1 MILLTATTHSLE
13 LGTSSSAQVDWT
25 VGYVDLAST
34 SLVAPGSDAGSV
46 SSATET
52 TIVSAPASSQQRKVQ
67 FISLV
72 NVSTTTSNTV
82 TIQKDISGTERII
95 HTATL
100 QPGDKLQY
108 LDGHGFVVSDQ
119 GGRIKTTSGYEVGYT
134 GRTESFFKVGA
145 GATEAAGIR
154 YLQAR
159 DTGSPGTWSPGT
171 PGLNGRTCDGT
182 DTANDG
188 GCLPYANAGTGE
200 NYLTNFT
207 MAASSTGVGF
217 LIDILWVN
225 SGLVVTT
232 TTAQGI
238 TSPTWPARDAI
249 GGTNGVGLK
258 VGIYVTS
265 ATTNAGAITN
275 TTLNYTDSGGTGSNT
290 GTISS
295 FPATCTA
302 GSLVPFQLAAGDI
315 GVKSIEGVTLGTSYA
330 GGAISLVVYRE
341 LAFVPLASAW
351 ISGVVNIPSPGIRL
365 YDGTCLI
372 PSFIPTS
379 ATTFN
384 TSGSASWIER

>member
-1 MILLTATTHSLE
+1 MILLTATTHTLE

-52 TIVSAPASSQQRKVQ
+52 TIVAAPSSSQQRKVQ

-72 NVSTTTSNTV
+72 NVSTTTANTV

-108 LDGHGFVVSDQ
+108 LDGQGFVVSDQ
-119 GGRIKTTSGYEVGYT
+119 GGRIKTTSGYETGYT

-145 GATEAAGIR
+145 GATEAAGVR

-159 DTGSPGTWSPGT
+159 DTGNPGVWAPGS

-188 GCLPYANAGTGE
+188 GCLPYSNADTGE

-207 MAASSTGVGF
+207 MAASANGTGV
-217 LIDILWVN
+217 LIDVLWVN

-232 TTAQGI
+232 TTAQAI
-238 TSPTWPARDAI
+238 TSPTWPARDSI
-249 GGTNGVGLK
+249 GGTGGVGLS
-258 VGIYVTS
+258 VGLLVTS

-275 TTLNYTDSGGTGSNT
+275 TTLEYTDSYGNNAQTAT
-290 GTISS
+290 MAS

-302 GSLVPFQLAAGDI
+302 GSLIPFQLASGDQ
-315 GVKSIEGVTLGTSYA
+315 GLTSIEGVTLGTSRVT
-330 GGAISLVVYRE
+330 GALSVVVYRE
-341 LAFVPLASAW
+341 LAMVPLASAW
-351 ISGVVNIPSPGIRL
+351 IPGRVDIPSPGVRL
-365 YDGTCLI
+365 YDGMCML
-372 PSFIPTS
+372 PMFIPVS
-379 ATTFN
+379 ATTYN
-384 TSGSASWIER
+384 TAGAATWIER